1 MLDSAGAYIWYLVL
15 TEWTAEFVT
24 LFNGNRINGL
34 TIGKKYLLTGTVVA
48 ISSGG
53 TVIENHG
60 NANTS
65 MSIYY
70 LGYTLF
76 EATSTSLVLAENGCG
91 AICSID

>member
-1 MLDSAGAYIWYLVL
+1 MAEKICSLRKSGSSGQ
-15 TEWTAEFVT
+15 TAEFIT

-34 TIGKKYLLTGTVVA
+34 TIGKKYLLTGTVVS

-53 TVIENHG
+53 TVIESHA

-65 MSIYY
+65 MSIYF

-76 EATSTSLVLAENGCG
+76 KATSTSLVLVENGCG
-91 AICSID
+91 AICLID